1 MAGNAQDRGPRALKA
16 DINVTPLVDVV
27 LVLLIIF
34 MVITPLIRQSH
45 PVQLPAARAGAPAS
59 AKVESLV
66 LTIGADQKLWLGDE
80 ALAVAQLG
88 PALSARHGRAALL
101 IKADS
106 SLSMRELRP
115 LLSQIKAAGLSQI
128 AFAVAPKQGAR

>member
-1 MAGNAQDRGPRALKA
+1 MAGNVQDRGPRALKA

-45 PVQLPAARAGAPAS
+45 PVQLPAAHAGAPAS
-59 AKVESLV
+59 NKVEPLV
-66 LTIGADQKLWLGDE
+66 LTIGADQKLWLGE
-80 ALAVAQLG
+80 QALAAGQLG
-88 PALSARHGRAALL
+88 SALAARRGHAALL

-106 SLSMRELRP
+106 TLSMRELRP
-115 LLSQIKAAGLSQI
+115 LLGQIKAAGLHQI
-128 AFAVAPKQGAR
+128 AFAVTPRPGAR